1 MTGFKV
7 VRTQMRDGL
16 RSRWVLGYGLLLAL
30 MTEGLLRFGGSG
42 DRALLSLLNVVLIL
56 LPLVSLV
63 FGTMYLYHARNFIEL
78 LLTQPISRR
87 TLFGG
92 LFGGVTV
99 PLVLAYLVGVGAPF
113 LWHGAVGGTVGG
125 SLVIL
130 LGIGVL
136 LTVSCTAIAFYLA
149 TRYVERATGLGAALL
164 VWIVLTVLYDGLLL
178 FLIGVF
184 GETKVTGKPRGAD
197 LTAGKNT
204 SLVRVGLTSPARGR
218 KALEAAFGK
227 ASASPL
233 EVSRAIAFLEDC
245 GAKAKIE
252 ARIDALAVEALS
264 TLESRSIGSSA
275 RELLKGAVEAF
286 AFRAS

>member
-1 MTGFKV
+1 MTGLKV

-30 MTEGLLRFGGSG
+30 VTEGLLRFGGSG

-63 FGTMYLYHARNFIEL
+63 FGTMYLYHARSFIEL

-99 PLVLAYLVGVGAPF
+99 PLVLAYLGGVGAPF
-113 LWHGAVGGTVGG
+113 LWHGAVRGPVGG
-125 SLVIL
+125 SLAIL
-130 LGIGVL
+130 LAIGTL

-149 TRYVERATGLGAALL
+149 TRYVDRATGLGAALL
-164 VWIVLTVLYDGLLL
+164 AWITLTILYDGLLL

-184 GETKVTGKPRGAD
+184 GD
-197 LTAGKNT
+197 Y
-204 SLVRVGLTSPARGR
+204 
-218 KALEAAFGK
+218 
-227 ASASPL
+227 PL
-233 EVSRAIAFLEDC
+233 EGPALVATLLNPVDLGRVLMLLRFDVAALMGYTGAVFTRFFGGGLGIGVAIAALLFWVVLPL
-245 GAKAKIE
+245 GLAGRRF
-252 ARIDALAVEALS
+252 ARAD
-264 TLESRSIGSSA
+264 
-275 RELLKGAVEAF
+275 F
-286 AFRAS
+286 